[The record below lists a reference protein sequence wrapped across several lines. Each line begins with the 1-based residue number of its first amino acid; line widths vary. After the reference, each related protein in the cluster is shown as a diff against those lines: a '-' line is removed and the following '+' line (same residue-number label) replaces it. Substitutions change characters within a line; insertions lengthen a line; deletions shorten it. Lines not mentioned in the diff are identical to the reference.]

1 MLLFLSQY
9 IPDFLIIFIYYY
21 MLVDIQNERFRSA
34 LKYVKLFTLYFYDKK
49 YFTIKQNNIMLIT
62 KSSIG
67 I

>member
-1 MLLFLSQY
+1 
-9 IPDFLIIFIYYY
+9 

-49 YFTIKQNNIMLIT
+49 YFTIKQNNIMLII